1 MTRTGY
7 PSDASDE
14 EWAFAAPYLRLM
26 QEDAPQRSHDLRE
39 VFNGLRWL
47 VRTGAQWRMMPN
59 DFPPWP
65 AVYQQAKRWIA
76 AGVFE
81 SMAHDLRV
89 LLRLAEGREAQPSAV
104 IVDGRTMQS
113 TPESGGRAGYDGY
126 KRKNGS
132 KIHMAV
138 DTLGLLLALHVTP
151 ADEQER
157 AQIGKLAKEVQAVT
171 KESVKVCFADQG
183 YTGDC
188 PAQAAKDAGIE
199 LIVVRL
205 PEAKKG
211 FTLLPKRWVV
221 ERSFAWAARFRRLA
235 RDFERTPEI
244 LRGLHFVAFSILML
258 HNLVSNILESS

>member
-7 PSDASDE
+7 PSNASDE
-14 EWAFAAPYLRLM
+14 EWAFAAPYLTLM
-26 QEDAPQRSHDLRE
+26 KEDAPQRSHDLRE

-47 VRTGAQWRMMPN
+47 VRTGGQWRMLPN

-65 AVYQQAKRWIA
+65 AVYQQAQRWVA

-89 LLRLAEGREAQPSAV
+89 LLRLAEGKEAQPSAV

-113 TPESGGRAGYDGY
+113 IPESGGRAGRDGS

-157 AQIGKLAKEVQAVT
+157 DQIGKLAEEVQAVT
-171 KESVKVCFADQG
+171 KKSVKVCYADQG
-183 YTGDC
+183 DTGDC

-199 LIVVRL
+199 LIVITL

-211 FTLLPKRWVV
+211 FALLPKRWGV

-235 RDFERTPEI
+235 RDFERTSEI
-244 LRGLHFVAFSILML
+244 LRGLHFVVFSILML
-258 HNLVSNILESS
+258 HHLVRKILESS